1 MVGLSSSDKP
11 SQDGPGPTPE
21 NMCRPGCV
29 GAPRRVFVVYAVAQ
43 YSVESPE
50 VKRAT
55 ETESIR
61 RRVQCTDSIFYRNV
75 TNSIISCPA
84 THSQAIR
91 DRERLKSKSGA
102 GSAIPQLG
110 LVCASG
116 PAWLGRCSARVRC
129 PVRLGAGGSLHTGK
143 RSTFTCNTTQAAHNN
158 TVLIRSRRERALWHA
173 SCHRL
178 NHQSI
183 IVVPPELLL

>member
-91 DRERLKSKSGA
+91 DRERLKVEIWGWKRYSPIRPCLRVWTSLAWPLLRSCPLPCALGSGRI
-102 GSAIPQLG
+102 SPHRETVHIYLQHHPSRPQQH
-110 LVCASG
+110 CIDTFASG
-116 PAWLGRCSARVRC
+116 TGTLARLLPSFESSV
-129 PVRLGAGGSLHTGK
+129 H
-143 RSTFTCNTTQAAHNN
+143 H
-158 TVLIRSRRERALWHA
+158 RRP
-173 SCHRL
+173 S
-178 NHQSI
+178 
-183 IVVPPELLL
+183 